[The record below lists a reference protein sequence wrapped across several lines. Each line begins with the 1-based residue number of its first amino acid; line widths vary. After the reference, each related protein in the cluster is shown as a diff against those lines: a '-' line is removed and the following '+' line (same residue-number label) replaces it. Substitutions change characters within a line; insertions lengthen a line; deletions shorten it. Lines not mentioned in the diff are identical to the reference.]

1 MTLSSEQ
8 TLDEPHIKQTLIGN
22 CPAVYLAWGHKHSCT
37 QKLTH
42 LTFSLFLKSFDLKDC
57 V

>member
-42 LTFSLFLKSFDLKDC
+42 LTFSLFLKSF
-57 V
+57 